1 MDTPIWHGGSGEA
14 IVNDKNK
21 VIGVGEALDPTST
34 FLGYAIPAT
43 KVSDLL
49 NRKEKVF
56 NFSYKGE
63 SAFDRDPIAV
73 SLTTAT
79 ITAGAYFL
87 RKYAAPVLG
96 IGDAPDAYRQLSTAS
111 RSDLFAPRSHYLA
124 EGLADLA
131 GVAGGVMSLIPR
143 TRMIGYG
150 VVGAKLLYDDAKAF
164 MPDTQILKSVNRT
177 NGDQRKPFQWDIF
190 NRQP

>member
-1 MDTPIWHGGSGEA
+1 M
-14 IVNDKNK
+14 
-21 VIGVGEALDPTST
+21 IGVGEAIDPTST
-34 FLGYAIPAT
+34 FLGYAVPAT
-43 KVSDLL
+43 RVSDLL

-56 NFSYKGE
+56 NFTYKGE

-87 RKYAAPVLG
+87 RKYAAPILR
-96 IGDAPDAYRQLSTAS
+96 IGDAPDACRQLSNAT
-111 RSDLFAPRSHYLA
+111 RSDLFAPRSHYITA
-124 EGLADLA
+124 GLTDVA

-150 VVGAKLLYDDAKAF
+150 VVGAKLLYDEAKAF
-164 MPDTQILKSVNRT
+164 MPDTQVLQNVHRT
-177 NGDQRKPFQWDIF
+177 NGDKRLPFQWDIF
-190 NRQP
+190 NK